1 MSSDPVKHHVVP
13 RAYLKGFT
21 DPAEPEL
28 IYVFRP
34 RAQPFRT
41 GVKGVAFVN
50 NFYTY
55 EDNTGNKKSI
65 ERALADK
72 IEGPTGPALSKIR
85 AMQPITMQEKEVL
98 ARYISVMLTRVPKH
112 RKRAEA
118 WLPELVEQFRE
129 RLPAEL
135 DALLVISPPA
145 LESREQLLEMGH
157 RYLDQYKVQPP
168 SHLGVGLV
176 SDKYA
181 PIFAQMRWVFY
192 TSGTQRGFAT
202 SDNPVFFFEAF
213 GLVGKNGPS
222 ELVEVSFPISTQVV
236 LWASW
241 RGIEGLTD
249 LAYAPA
255 TETLVEQ
262 INMRTVSGAL
272 REVYYHSNPRWLRG
286 LVNKDKA
293 SLKLKRI
300 V

>member
-1 MSSDPVKHHVVP
+1 MSNVPVKHHVVP

-34 RAQPFRT
+34 GAQPFRT

-50 NFYTY
+50 HFYTY
-55 EDNTGNKKSI
+55 EDNAGNKHSI

-72 IEGPTGPALSKIR
+72 IEGPTGPVLAKIR
-85 AMQPITMQEKEVL
+85 ALQPITPQEKEVL

-112 RKRAEA
+112 RKRAES
-118 WLPELVEQFRE
+118 WLPEVVEQFRE
-129 RLPAEL
+129 RLDEEL
-135 DALLVISPPA
+135 DGLLTNSPPQ
-145 LESREQLLEMGH
+145 LETREQLLEMGH
-157 RYLDQYKVQPP
+157 RYLDRYKVQPP
-168 SHLGVGLV
+168 SHLAVGIV

-181 PIFAQMRWVFY
+181 PIFAQMKWVFY
-192 TSGTQRGFAT
+192 TTGTQLGFVT
-202 SDNPVFFFEAF
+202 SDNPVFFFEGF

-222 ELVEVSFPISTQVV
+222 EMVEVSFPISTQVA

-241 RGIEGLTD
+241 RGIKGLPD
-249 LAYAPA
+249 MGYARA
-255 TETLVEQ
+255 TEPLVEE
-262 INMRTVSGAL
+262 INTRTVSGAL
-272 REVYYHSNPRWLRG
+272 RDVYYHSNPRWLRG